1 MRRLEE
7 FMFNKEDATKMSL
20 FDKVFDNNFNGL
32 LNVLKSDKAWT
43 VHENIDTLDFN
54 NVSTVIAQRG
64 SGANMIS
71 VWNRGTDEASPRWG
85 TDFGV
90 RIGSNLYNIPS
101 ISMVFNKARVK
112 RYNGGRKIEYRLSFA
127 TLRDALQCA
136 YTIKA
141 YEDAYNAKQGT
152 KEVAT
157 TESVIA

>member
-1 MRRLEE
+1 
-7 FMFNKEDATKMSL
+7 MFNTENATKMSL
-20 FDKVFDNNFNGL
+20 FNKVFDNNFYEL

-64 SGANMIS
+64 SGSNMIS
-71 VWNRGTDEASPRWG
+71 VWNRATDESTPRWG

-90 RIGSNLYNIPS
+90 RIGSNLYNIPT
-101 ISMVFNKARVK
+101 IANVFSKAKIK

-127 TLRDALQCA
+127 TLKDALQCA

-157 TESVIA
+157 SEAVTA

>member
-1 MRRLEE
+1 
-7 FMFNKEDATKMSL
+7 MFNKENATKMAL
-20 FDKVFDNNFNGL
+20 FDKVFDNNFYEL

-64 SGANMIS
+64 VGGNIIS
-71 VWNRGTDEASPRWG
+71 VWNRATDEATPRWG

-90 RIGSNLYNIPS
+90 RIGSNLYSIPT
-101 ISMVFNKARVK
+101 IAMVFNKAKIK

-136 YTIKA
+136 YTVKA

-152 KEVAT
+152 KEVT
-157 TESVIA
+157 TDEVVTA

>member
-1 MRRLEE
+1 
-7 FMFNKEDATKMSL
+7 MFNTENATKMSL
-20 FDKVFDNNFNGL
+20 FNKVFDNNFNEL

-71 VWNRGTDEASPRWG
+71 VWNRATDEATKKWG
-85 TDFGV
+85 ADFGV

-101 ISMVFNKARVK
+101 IAMMFNKAHVK
-112 RYNGGRKIEYRLSFA
+112 RYNGGRKIEYRLSFT

-136 YTIKA
+136 YTVKA
-141 YEDAYNAKQGT
+141 YEDAYNAKQST

-157 TESVIA
+157 TESVAV